1 MPKVHSFLK
10 HCLHDLNFMKTR
22 YVSKPMGE
30 NSTTM
35 ITVEFPL
42 CKVPLM
48 HSAGTCFS
56 LLCWHAKVLDY
67 VEDLKLRLGIQIK
80 QNLDY

>member
-10 HCLHDLNFMKTR
+10 QCLHDLHFMKTR
-22 YVSKPMGE
+22 YFSKPMDE

-42 CKVPLM
+42 KCLCYTPL
-48 HSAGTCFS
+48 AQCFS

-67 VEDLKLRLGIQIK
+67 VEDLKLKLGI
-80 QNLDY
+80 